1 MAYEVKVEKTTKSK
15 IDSVDFENI
24 QFGRIFSDHMLVADY
39 YDGQWNDIK
48 IMPYQKLSLAPS
60 TAALH
65 YGQEIFEG
73 MKAFRHDNGEA
84 YIFRPKENWI
94 RMKHSAY
101 RMCMPEVPEDLFIEG
116 TKQLV
121 ALDKDWIPSQ
131 KGSSLYIRP
140 FMFATDELV
149 GIKPSDTYKFMIITC
164 PVNAYYAEPIKVR
177 VEEHYSRAARG
188 GTGSV
193 KTAGNY
199 GLSLLPAKIAQNK
212 GYKQLLWTDSAEHKY
227 FEESGTMNIFFVI
240 GETVVTPPTDGTIL
254 EGVTR
259 DSVIVLLRDKGYIVE
274 ERDISV
280 DEILEAYRE
289 GMLKEVFGTG
299 TAAVIAQ
306 IIGIGYQDEDLELP
320 DISSA
325 RISNYLMQTLDDIRK
340 GHAPDKYSWL
350 VKV

>member
-1 MAYEVKVEKTTKSK
+1 MAYEVKVEKITKSK
-15 IDSVDFENI
+15 LDTIDFNNV
-24 QFGRIFSDHMLVADY
+24 QFGRVFSDHMLMADY

-48 IMPYQKLSLAPS
+48 IMPYQKIPMAPA

-73 MKAFRHDNGEA
+73 IKAFRHDNGEA
-84 YIFRPKENWI
+84 YIFRPRENWI
-94 RMKHSAY
+94 RMKHSAH

-116 TKQLV
+116 IKQLV
-121 ALDKDWIPSQ
+121 ALDKAWIPALE
-131 KGSSLYIRP
+131 GSSMYIRP
-140 FMFATDELV
+140 FMIAMDEVV
-149 GIKPSDTYKFMIITC
+149 GIKPSDTYKFMIITS

-188 GTGSV
+188 GTGFV
-193 KTAGNY
+193 KNAGNY
-199 GLSLLPAKIAQNK
+199 GLSLYPAMIAQKK

-240 GETVVTPPTDGTIL
+240 GDTIVTPPTDGTIL

-280 DEILEAYRE
+280 DEVLEAYRE
-289 GMLKEVFGTG
+289 GNLREAFGTG

-306 IIGIGYQDEDLELP
+306 ITAIGYQDDDLNLP
-320 DISSA
+320 DIAQASISS
-325 RISNYLMQTLDDIRK
+325 YLMKALDEIRR
-340 GHAPDKYSWL
+340 GHAPDKHNWM